1 MNKSATI
8 YIDGASQG
16 NPGPAGIGIVIY
28 PVRKKGSN
36 GVYGNDQPVENIYK
50 YIGEATNNVA
60 EYTALIYSLQEA
72 LILGIKDVVIN
83 SDSELLVNQLKGIYK
98 VRDLNLRS
106 LYEQFVHLKSGFK
119 NLEVRLIRRKEN
131 QEADKLANRAVDS
144 RLDTGLKRASQ
155 KCRP

>member
-1 MNKSATI
+1 MINKSATI

-28 PVRKKGSN
+28 
-36 GVYGNDQPVENIYK
+36 GNDQPAENIYK

-83 SDSELLVNQLKGIYK
+83 SDSELLVNQLKGTYK
-98 VRDLNLRS
+98 VRDLNLRV

-131 QEADKLANRAVDS
+131 QEADKLANRAVES
-144 RLDTGLKRASQ
+144 RLDTGLK
-155 KCRP
+155 KV